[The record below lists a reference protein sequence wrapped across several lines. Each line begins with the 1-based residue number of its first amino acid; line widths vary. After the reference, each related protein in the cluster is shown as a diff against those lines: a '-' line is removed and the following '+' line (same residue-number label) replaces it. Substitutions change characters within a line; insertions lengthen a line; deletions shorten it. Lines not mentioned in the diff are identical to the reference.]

1 MEGNEPPLR
10 KVRLTRPF
18 SLAMARS
25 NKNKRS
31 PGPGAQ
37 RKCARRPRSY
47 TPLSDALSK
56 PFTFA
61 DTELSEGI
69 QRHALRGLL
78 ATAMHGQ
85 RRSDAEP
92 LQQVLCALLI
102 WPLLKVESIHCFCA
116 ELCQFLSGK
125 VSVLYD
131 FLGREDVNWRALSS
145 ELARRVFTQNEIGP
159 RSQRAFVVDDTS
171 QARAGRKVQG
181 TSCYFD
187 HTQSRTRKGHQML
200 QLGLAGEKGFL
211 PLEGQLVMGEKSAVD
226 KPKDKPFKDQRS
238 SAARDMG
245 RARQQNKQE
254 RFRDMLQRAV
264 RAGFSARYVLADAWF
279 GCKENI
285 LCCLDNDLIGIF
297 QMKRGNLSYQHQGA
311 NYTASQLYAKVQR
324 RMRPINSKARYKTAS
339 LVVSINLQT
348 QAQQPAHWVKVR
360 LVFSAPVREC
370 SADTWVVFLC
380 TDVSLQDA
388 KILEVYALR
397 WSIEVYFKEIKQNL
411 GFLKEQSGRYE
422 LAYAS
427 VHLSAIRYLLLFEA
441 MLRNGKLDY
450 GQVRDRQT
458 GLLQTLTYA
467 SLLWQLFR
475 ALIEGALDD
484 LVQDLGR
491 QVIQKIMGAI
501 DQTVEAFLNDA
512 LQISSEHVSAQL
524 KAEELGYL

>member
-1 MEGNEPPLR
+1 
-10 KVRLTRPF
+10 
-18 SLAMARS
+18 MARS
-25 NKNKRS
+25 KKLKRS
-31 PGPGAQ
+31 SGPGGK
-37 RKCARRPRSY
+37 RKAPRRPRSY

-69 QRHALRGLL
+69 QRHSLGGLL
-78 ATAMHGQ
+78 AAAMGRG

-92 LQQVLCALLI
+92 LHRVLCALLV
-102 WPLLKVESIHCFCA
+102 WPLLKVDSIHCFCA
-116 ELCQFLSGK
+116 ELCQILLGK

-131 FLGREDVNWRALSS
+131 FLGREDINWRGLSS
-145 ELARRVFTQNEIGP
+145 EVAQRVYKQNDLGP

-171 QARAGRKVQG
+171 EARAGRKIQG

-187 HTQSRTRKGHQML
+187 HTEGRTRKGHQML

-211 PLEGQLVMGEKSAVD
+211 PVESQLVMGEKAAID

-245 RARQQNKQE
+245 RAREQNKQK
-254 RFRDMLQRAV
+254 RFREMLQRAV
-264 RAGFSARYVLADAWF
+264 RAGLSALYVLADAWF

-285 LCCLDNDLIGIF
+285 LCALDNDLTAIF
-297 QMKRGNLSYQHQGA
+297 QMKRGNLAYEYQGA
-311 NYTASQLYAKVQR
+311 SYTASQLYAIVQR
-324 RMRPINSKARYKTAS
+324 RMRPVGPKARYKTTS
-339 LVVSINLQT
+339 LVVRIDLQT
-348 QAQQPAHWVKVR
+348 EAEQPAHWVKVR

-370 SADTWVVFLC
+370 PETTWVVFLC
-380 TDVSLQDA
+380 TDVTLKDA

-441 MLRNGKLDY
+441 MLRNGRLDY
-450 GQVRDRQT
+450 GEIRDRQS
-458 GLLQTLTYA
+458 GQLQILTYA
-467 SLLWQLFR
+467 SLMWQLFR
-475 ALIEGALDD
+475 ALIEGALEG
-484 LVQDLGR
+484 LVKDLG
-491 QVIQKIMGAI
+491 QAVIQKITDAI
-501 DQTVEAFLNDA
+501 DQTVEHFLNDA
-512 LQISSEHVSAQL
+512 LHISPELVSADL